1 MSFSQIFLGT
11 TGNPDRLTKPVL
23 GEEFREIIMY
33 VSCTLR
39 AGDPSKSA

>member
-11 TGNPDRLTKPVL
+11 TGNPDRITKPVS